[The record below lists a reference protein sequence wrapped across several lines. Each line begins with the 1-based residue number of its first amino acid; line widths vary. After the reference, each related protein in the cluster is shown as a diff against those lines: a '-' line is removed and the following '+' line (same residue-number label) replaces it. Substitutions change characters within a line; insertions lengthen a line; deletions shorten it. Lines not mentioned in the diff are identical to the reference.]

1 MTGSIILDAMLYI
14 DMAVA
19 ALTLVGFLALPFFD
33 N

>member
-1 MTGSIILDAMLYI
+1 MMKNKIFRIVI

-19 ALTLVGFLALPFFD
+19 ALTALATALQVA

>member
-1 MTGSIILDAMLYI
+1 MMKKNIFRIII

-19 ALTLVGFLALPFFD
+19 ALTALATALQVA